1 MIFDDYRIFNSELYS
16 SELIET
22 SFCTFHHLV
31 MSIVFHAYIL
41 LGQKLKF
48 KFIDFKQNFI
58 QLTKK
63 WS

>member
-22 SFCTFHHLV
+22 AFCTFHHLV
-31 MSIVFHAYIL
+31 LSIIFHAYNL
-41 LGQKLKF
+41 LVQKLKF
-48 KFIDFKQNFI
+48 KSIDFKQNFI